1 MLNPKGS
8 IDARQYAA
16 AFVTQCTLSLNDRG
30 GSWAGLCHCGS
41 FVMFCAPDAKI
52 LTEVSEKSYTR
63 KIRFVVHLLA
73 TRKNTVAISEKIH
86 HQSAD
91 MACKLVGSVLHESAS
106 SVLSSP
112 NFQPQHTH
120 SRQPPPATST
130 HPPRHKTHKSYPRR
144 KNPTH
149 GNPKPKEHHC
159 CQIKRKQPQFIPYQP

>member
-1 MLNPKGS
+1 MLLKPKGS

-106 SVLSSP
+106 SVLSI
-112 NFQPQHTH
+112 PQL
-120 SRQPPPATST
+120 PTST
-130 HPPRHKTHKSYPRR
+130 HTLTPTPPC
-144 KNPTH
+144 
-149 GNPKPKEHHC
+149 HHHT
-159 CQIKRKQPQFIPYQP
+159 PSWT